1 MHIRFR
7 LYAQLQQCWNAQ
19 QNNKTSIRIIIDD
32 CTYYHTRNIFW
43 PRHVFAGICKILRD
57 SPKNTK
63 IVPPLLKKLSINIDR
78 IN

>member
-1 MHIRFR
+1 MISFNMYPDIECCVF
-7 LYAQLQQCWNAQ
+7 LYMYHRNV
-19 QNNKTSIRIIIDD
+19 SGI
-32 CTYYHTRNIFW
+32 HTRNIFW